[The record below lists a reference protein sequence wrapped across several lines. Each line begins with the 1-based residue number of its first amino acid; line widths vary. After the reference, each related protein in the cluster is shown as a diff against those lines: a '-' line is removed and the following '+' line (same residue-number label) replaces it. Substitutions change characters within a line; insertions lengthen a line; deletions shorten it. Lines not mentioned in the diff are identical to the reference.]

1 MFEKALSDDRK
12 RAGYAMEEIQKL
24 YHVEQ
29 QAHERGL
36 SAEKRHEL
44 RLDESLPVLNALG
57 AWMAEQVRTTIPK
70 SPFGK
75 ALIYSISRW
84 DNLMAYLKD
93 GYLEIDNNLVEN
105 AIRPNLGRKNYLFAG
120 SHAGAQRA
128 TMFYSFFGT
137 CKLNNVNPFKWLKTV
152 LEITPDYP
160 ANKIADLLPQNLDLH
175 R

>member
-1 MFEKALSDDRK
+1 MAHARRMFEKALIDDRK
-12 RAGYAMEEIQKL
+12 KAGHAMEEIQKL

-29 QAHERGL
+29 QARERGL
-36 SAEKRHEL
+36 SAEERHEL

-93 GYLEIDNNLVEN
+93 GYLDIDNNLVEN
-105 AIRPNLGRKNYLFAG
+105 AIRPNAWQKKLSLCRIPFLSTKSSHVLFVF
-120 SHAGAQRA
+120 R
-128 TMFYSFFGT
+128 Y
-137 CKLNNVNPFKWLKTV
+137 
-152 LEITPDYP
+152 I
-160 ANKIADLLPQNLDLH
+160 QNE
-175 R
+175 